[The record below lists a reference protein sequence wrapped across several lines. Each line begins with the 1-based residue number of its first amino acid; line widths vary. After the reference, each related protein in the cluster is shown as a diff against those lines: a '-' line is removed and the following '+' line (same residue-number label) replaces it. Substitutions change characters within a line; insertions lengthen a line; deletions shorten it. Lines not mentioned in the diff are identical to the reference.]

1 MLGMS
6 LGVFF
11 DQEGKLNILSK
22 LRRLNQIFASD
33 GRAVVA
39 ALDGFVFSKA
49 TTGIDATSARIARL
63 VNAGLDASLVTYGQ
77 AQTYEHELTTF
88 CELMRALMFTI
99 HLSPKLRHFLMST
112 MH

>member
-39 ALDGFVFSKA
+39 ALDGFVS
-49 TTGIDATSARIARL
+49 S
-63 VNAGLDASLVTYGQ
+63 
-77 AQTYEHELTTF
+77 
-88 CELMRALMFTI
+88 
-99 HLSPKLRHFLMST
+99 
-112 MH
+112 

>member
-63 VNAGLDASLVTYGQ
+63 VNAGLDAASLKSGGVSNHCPN
-77 AQTYEHELTTF
+77 E
-88 CELMRALMFTI
+88 
-99 HLSPKLRHFLMST
+99 
-112 MH
+112 

>member
-63 VNAGLDASLVTYGQ
+63 VDAWLDAALVTYGHPHQ
-77 AQTYEHELTTF
+77 EMSCKQCLP
-88 CELMRALMFTI
+88 
-99 HLSPKLRHFLMST
+99 HLVS
-112 MH
+112 MHR

>member
-1 MLGMS
+1 M
-6 LGVFF
+6 
-11 DQEGKLNILSK
+11 NILSK

-63 VNAGLDASLVTYGQ
+63 VDAGLDAALVTYGQ
-77 AQTYEHELTTF
+77 AQTYEHELTKVT
-88 CELMRALMFTI
+88 TI
-99 HLSPKLRHFLMST
+99 LRVDASTDVYDPSVPKTAAFLMST